1 MSWEVSAGFSIV
13 IAVPLFASYDL
24 LRHIAPATHQGA
36 EPLCSSADPPL
47 RMIQL
52 KRGNDSQA
60 PTFCSARYHTTQR
73 EIQALKHRGLLG
85 YVLTERGFL
94 DIHIGMRAT
103 SIGFCHFGQG
113 SQPCRAR
120 LSNTPLSDDHTFSVI
135 GGIVSSGSRTAE
147 ERRTTLCGC

>member
-1 MSWEVSAGFSIV
+1 MHVLGGERGFLYRHRSAPVCI
-13 IAVPLFASYDL
+13 YDL
-24 LRHIAPATHQGA
+24 LRHIALATHQGA

-94 DIHIGMRAT
+94 DIHVGVSTRINEVNAPAKADHLCGGDRKC
-103 SIGFCHFGQG
+103 S
-113 SQPCRAR
+113 
-120 LSNTPLSDDHTFSVI
+120 PLSCF
-135 GGIVSSGSRTAE
+135 GSRHGRVAP
-147 ERRTTLCGC
+147 RVAQRQINPSRVQRQ